1 MLTDKVCLSYHSSW
15 GRLTFPFPLAEED
28 DLSLLVSLLEENKAA
43 LPCHSEENNSLS
55 SEGGEPDEFDELF
68 DADGDGES
76 YTEEADSGE
85 EGKKESQEENL
96 ATLFGDVGD
105 LTDDELSTSQV
116 ENKVLPVPAPSQ
128 EKNNQELQGTPIAY
142 CCLYFIYEKVDD
154 HKFDSSL

>member
-1 MLTDKVCLSYHSSW
+1 MRLSRHSSR
-15 GRLTFPFPLAEED
+15 GRLTFPFPLVEED
-28 DLSLLVSLLEENKAA
+28 DLSLLASLLEENEAA
-43 LPCHSEENNSLS
+43 LPCHSEERNSLS
-55 SEGGEPDEFDELF
+55 PEDGEPDEFDELF

-85 EGKKESQEENL
+85 EGKKENQEENL

-128 EKNNQELQGTPIAY
+128 EKTNQELQGTPIA
-142 CCLYFIYEKVDD
+142 CFLYFICEKVGG
-154 HKFDSSL
+154 HKFSLK

>member
-1 MLTDKVCLSYHSSW
+1 M
-15 GRLTFPFPLAEED
+15 EED
-28 DLSLLVSLLEENKAA
+28 GLSLLASLLEENKAA

-55 SEGGEPDEFDELF
+55 PEDGEPDEFDELF

-105 LTDDELSTSQV
+105 LTDDELPTSQV

-128 EKNNQELQGTPIAY
+128 EKTNQELQGTPIAFF
-142 CCLYFIYEKVDD
+142 LQFIHEKVDD